1 MFLYKHWT
9 ESPVYITTNLP
20 IYMGIF
26 VFVIETEVSLS
37 FFIKIKNIY
46 LLCQETRKHQTRY
59 FHS

>member
-9 ESPVYITTNLP
+9 ESPVYITPNLP
-20 IYMGIF
+20 IYMGMF

-37 FFIKIKNIY
+37 FFINIKNIH

>member
-9 ESPVYITTNLP
+9 ESPVYITPNLP

-26 VFVIETEVSLS
+26 VFFIETEVSLS
-37 FFIKIKNIY
+37 FFYKHQNIH